1 MYKMMNKLAFLV
13 IGWALTVATAH
24 AELNLVGN
32 QVETLIDDRSKPAKL
47 IELVTRALPD
57 EDLNITST
65 TQAWSGSG
73 LVSGRFNG
81 FIDHYTLNNERARYV
96 YSEVYAEIQLHMV
109 SRTPDAVKIVRFDQL
124 RNERIGI
131 EKRFANTDQL
141 RGVRDVKW
149 ARRDSFVEN
158 IQQLE
163 ERRVDYILADK
174 AMIEEFNKLLASIEK
189 PPLYISEQPT
199 LTVGIKLALN
209 PAIDNAEQIIDS
221 FNQGIS
227 ALRAQADYERI
238 MTPVQDAPSALDES
252 LYAEVLR
259 KW

>member
-1 MYKMMNKLAFLV
+1 MNKLAFLV
-13 IGWALTVATAH
+13 VGSVLIVFSVS

-32 QVETLIDDRSKPAKL
+32 QVETLIDDRNKPAKL

-57 EDLNITST
+57 TELNITST

-81 FIDHYTLNNERARYV
+81 YIDHYTLNNERARYV
-96 YSEVYAEIQLHMV
+96 YSDVYAEIHLHMV
-109 SRTPDAVKIVRFDQL
+109 SRTPASVDIIRFDQL
-124 RNERIGI
+124 RNERVGI

-141 RGVRDVKW
+141 RSERAVKW

-174 AMIEEFNKLLASIEK
+174 AMIEEFNKLLNSIGK
-189 PPLYISEQPT
+189 PPLFISNEPI
-199 LTVGIKLALN
+199 LTVGVKLALN
-209 PAIDNAEQIIDS
+209 PAIENADDILER
-221 FNQGIS
+221 FNDGIA
-227 ALRAQADYERI
+227 ALREGEGYEEI
-238 MTPVQDAPSALDES
+238 MNSIQNSPSALDES